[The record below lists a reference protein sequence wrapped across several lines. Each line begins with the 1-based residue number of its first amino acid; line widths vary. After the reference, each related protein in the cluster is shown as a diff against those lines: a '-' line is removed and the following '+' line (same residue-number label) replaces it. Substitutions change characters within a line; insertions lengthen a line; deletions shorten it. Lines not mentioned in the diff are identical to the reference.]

1 MLGLNRPASPGD
13 SRNPPKAPLAPLPP
27 AANTAGVVP
36 SRQSGGPA
44 PGAGEPPRPT
54 VDPLPAVAIEPSEPA
69 TSKLFVG
76 VNIKLK
82 GVEIS
87 DCDVLVVEGQVEAT
101 VSSKAMQVA
110 KPGSFTGTANIDV
123 AEIHGE
129 FSGELTARTRLVVHG
144 TGRVSGTVRYGK
156 LVVAEGGEINGDV
169 RQIDAAARAP
179 EISPAAKAETRPAQA
194 SMLPRN
200 DRGAGSERLAPTGS

>member
-1 MLGLNRPASPGD
+1 MLGLNRPPSPGD
-13 SRNPPKAPLAPLPP
+13 SRTAPKTPLAPPP
-27 AANTAGVVP
+27 SASTTAGAAPLRHGAGPASDIGEP
-36 SRQSGGPA
+36 SRTGVDSLPA
-44 PGAGEPPRPT
+44 P
-54 VDPLPAVAIEPSEPA
+54 AIAPSEPA

-87 DCDVLVVEGQVEAT
+87 DCDVLVVEGRVEAT
-101 VSSKAMQVA
+101 VSSKAMEVA

-129 FSGELTARTRLVVHG
+129 FSGEITARTRLVVHG

-156 LVVAEGGEINGDV
+156 LVVAEGGEVNGDV
-169 RQIDAAARAP
+169 RLIDAAARVP
-179 EISPAAKAETRPAQA
+179 ELVPAAKAEVRAAQA

-200 DRGAGSERLAPTGS
+200 DRGQAGERLAPTGS

>member
-13 SRNPPKAPLAPLPP
+13 SRTPPKTPLAPLPP
-27 AANTAGVVP
+27 AANTTGGVP
-36 SRQSGGPA
+36 SRQGGGLA
-44 PGAGEPPRPT
+44 SDVGEPPRT
-54 VDPLPAVAIEPSEPA
+54 SVAPLPTAAADPSEPA

-101 VSSKAMQVA
+101 VSSKVMEVA

-129 FSGELTARTRLVVHG
+129 FSGEITARTRLVVHG

-156 LVVAEGGEINGDV
+156 LVVAEGGEVNGDV

-179 EISPAAKAETRPAQA
+179 EISPAAKAEARAAQA